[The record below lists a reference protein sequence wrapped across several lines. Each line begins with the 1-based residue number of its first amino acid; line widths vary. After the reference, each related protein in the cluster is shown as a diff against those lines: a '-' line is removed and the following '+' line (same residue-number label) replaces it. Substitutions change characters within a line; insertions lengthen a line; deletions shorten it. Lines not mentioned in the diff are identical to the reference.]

1 MSYHLHAFGG
11 EPTEFANGVFLPTGE
26 SVDGLGAEVPS
37 DAVATAGGSHFAYGS
52 GVVPLGVHRINHRG
66 IYFADVE
73 TSVNNFFGLLGQ
85 RKKLWRKR
93 EDDGDY
99 QWKYARLLRCH
110 WDRDV
115 SQSQHAEIISEF
127 EATGY
132 WKSAGTQNVYQTRAV
147 QYSAGEETYTLAT
160 AGNGEVPTY
169 DAVITINSGSG
180 DLKMARLK
188 DSDGGI
194 DWTWSGYMDNYKNL
208 KIDCGAFS
216 VQNDGVNAY
225 STFVLNEDHARDY
238 WCAILPG
245 STSFQLTLQGYCTF
259 KIEWYDSWV

>member
-11 EPTEFANGVFLPTGE
+11 EPTEFANGVLLPTGQ

-37 DAVATAGGSHFAYGS
+37 DVAATAGGSHFAYGS
-52 GVVPLGVHRINHRG
+52 GIVPLGVHRINHRG

-85 RKKLWRKR
+85 RKKLWRKQ

-132 WKSAGTQNVYQTRAV
+132 WKSATAIDSTATGTGPYILEPVGGGNAPVYGALLTFTADDAELSAV
-147 QYSAGEETYTLAT
+147 RMVDEAS
-160 AGNGEVPTY
+160 
-169 DAVITINSGSG
+169 
-180 DLKMARLK
+180 
-188 DSDGGI
+188 GI
-194 DWTWSGYMDNYKNL
+194 DWTWAGSVAYGTSL
-208 KIDCGAFS
+208 TIDCGAFS
-216 VQNDGVNAY
+216 VQNNGVDAY
-225 STFVLNEDHARDY
+225 STFVLNNDHASDY

-245 STSFQLTLQGYCTF
+245 TDNEFTVTLTVSAPGLHLSE
-259 KIEWYDSWV
+259 IEWYDSWV